1 MNALV
6 TLADDIELDLRVFR
20 IVRWDNMDS
29 LLNVFLIVFEIPML
43 GNSEYLELALHM
55 LCKALSCLPIVAQA
69 KLARVWAKHCKSRL
83 PNLLQ
88 ALQELITVK
97 VRLPTLLVFINFKTI
112 FLIVFSYNLKKNLML
127 QVIGGSFTR
136 DYCVQDADT
145 ITAPTKVMKILYYAS
160 MLAGELDPPE
170 LILGDEAESASSDK
184 SASRSAISGQI
195 PQVSS
200 LSIFS
205 EKALRIYYIAFIRQV
220 KNNIS
225 GSISDRIRN

>member
-1 MNALV
+1 MVNALV

-20 IVRWDNMDS
+20 IVRWDSMDS

-97 VRLPTLLVFINFKTI
+97 VRLPTLSIALILYASISKRLLNL
-112 FLIVFSYNLKKNLML
+112 FLIILKKFNTML

-170 LILGDEAESASSDK
+170 LILGDEAESAGSDK
-184 SASRSAISGQI
+184 TASRSAISGQI

-205 EKALRIYYIAFIRQV
+205 EKAQCIYYIAFLRQV
-220 KNNIS
+220 K
-225 GSISDRIRN
+225 